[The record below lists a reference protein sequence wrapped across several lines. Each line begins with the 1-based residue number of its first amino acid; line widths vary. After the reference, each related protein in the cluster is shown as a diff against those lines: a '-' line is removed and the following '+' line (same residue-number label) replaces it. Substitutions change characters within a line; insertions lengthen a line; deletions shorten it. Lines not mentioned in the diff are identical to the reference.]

1 MHKPASISVNP
12 PQRRSRKFG
21 PRRRDYALLL
31 APAGLFF
38 VVLFLA
44 PIAVMLIF
52 SLLSG
57 NPMWQPDVTFTT
69 QHYDRLLGDVYYL
82 DALLNTLELGLWVT
96 VVSLVVAYPLAYRM
110 VRIRSSAWRTAFFIA
125 VLSPMMTGLVI
136 RTYAWMTILAD
147 QGVINDLL
155 RDSGL
160 TTEPLGLMYNMFG
173 IVVAMVHIFVPFM
186 VLTLVGVLGRIDP
199 SLEQAARSLGAGKT
213 RTFIEVTLPLSVPGI
228 LAGSLLVFAL
238 TVSSYVTPVLMG
250 GFSFFNLP
258 ILIYQQI
265 SSSFNPSFAAAL
277 GFLLLSISLLLIIA
291 YHRVAFR
298 VGTNR
303 TTDGRRSRRAS
314 ATALGTA

>member
-1 MHKPASISVNP
+1 MHKPASNTHRPSP
-12 PQRRSRKFG
+12 ERTRSFG

-57 NPMWQPDVTFTT
+57 NPMWQPDVTLTT

-96 VVSLVVAYPLAYRM
+96 VISVIVAYPLAYRM
-110 VRIRSSAWRTAFFIA
+110 VRIRSSGWRTAFFIA

-155 RDSGL
+155 RDVGL

-265 SSSFNPSFAAAL
+265 SSSFNPGFAAAL
-277 GFLLLSISLLLIIA
+277 GFLLLSISLVLIIA

-298 VGTNR
+298 AGTSRATVGKRRKR
-303 TTDGRRSRRAS
+303 TSS
-314 ATALGTA
+314 AVPSAA